1 MGTDNGERW
10 RPSDSAGSALV
21 LLVAGLWWVA
31 VSVVTGLLSVALL
44 VTRPGHPADTDDD
57 L

>member
-1 MGTDNGERW
+1 MGTESGERW
-10 RPSDSAGSALV
+10 RTSDSAGSALV

-31 VSVVTGLLSVALL
+31 VSVVTGLLSVAILA
-44 VTRPGHPADTDDD
+44 TRPGHPADTDDD

>member
-1 MGTDNGERW
+1 MGTEHGERW

-21 LLVAGLWWVA
+21 LLVAGLWWAA